1 MGDLVSVGSS
11 LDDQLIVRLSDIER
25 VFENDLEAEIVVE
38 LVMLIERERVQTPSV

>member
-1 MGDLVSVGSS
+1 MGDLVSVGLS

>member
-1 MGDLVSVGSS
+1 VGDLVSVGLS